1 MDLAV
6 LRIDDVLGDVAAVE
20 LLLVDELLLDAL
32 LTHPLQDARRDLGAE
47 LDDDLAGARV
57 LEVAAQL
64 DAAQALG
71 IEPGRP
77 TGIAQR
83 EHHTIVQ
90 LREDLLRG
98 HARPFG
104 RRQHRLRIGGTQPP
118 TPPPRPPPVARHP
131 PPPPPTPPP

>member
-57 LEVAAQL
+57 LEVAPQL
-64 DAAQALG
+64 DAAQAPG

-83 EHHTIVQ
+83 EHPTYLA
-90 LREDLLRG
+90 LRADLFRD
-98 HARPFG
+98 RKSVVKG
-104 RRQHRLRIGGTQPP
+104 RS
-118 TPPPRPPPVARHP
+118 VN
-131 PPPPPTPPP
+131 